1 MRRWL
6 SIAVLLAGLVVSR
19 VHADAAAPV
28 PNPDQTVAQK
38 LGFGADERL
47 LIIHADDAGMCHA
60 VNLGTIEA
68 TSRGVVNS
76 ASLMTPCAWF
86 PEMAA
91 YCREH
96 PELDVGVH
104 ATLTSEW
111 KYYRWRPVAPY
122 DRVPGL
128 LDSEGFLFRDVMGA
142 ARSGRP
148 AEVEQE
154 LRAQVQRALAFG
166 VKPTHLDSHMG
177 TVFARPDFFQAYR
190 KVASEFR
197 LPYLLPRLAPD
208 RLEKMDPA
216 VRATALALQK
226 ELGDSGEFT
235 LDDLVSIEGDVP
247 LEKQKQFYIDA
258 IRQLRPGITQ
268 IIIHL
273 GIDGPELAAV
283 SGSHARR
290 DMDRQVFTDP
300 EVKRIIESEKV
311 RLITWR
317 EIGERQRHFFGL
329 HGGPSAAPATTP
341 AEAELPPG
349 PEHEEGILQASQ
361 VRPMK
366 SESDPRLVALLKRY
380 EEPPG
385 NVPWSMDR
393 ISTMPTYDVYDLQFP
408 SPVVTATP
416 ENNTVW
422 SEYYRCRGEARR
434 PAVVVLHIL
443 DGRFRESRLICHYL
457 AARGVDCVMLKMAYY
472 GQRRPKDPERVRA
485 FTQDIDTV
493 CEAVRQSAMDARRAA
508 RWLQSLPCVDASRI
522 SILGTSLGG
531 FVASVASGVDGHFA
545 RSVLILAGGDLP
557 GILTT
562 KEREVASARR
572 AIEAS
577 GMNRE
582 DLVRKLE
589 LVEPLTFAGRID
601 GKTVLMVNTREDPIV
616 PPANAK
622 ALAKAIGG
630 VRQLWYPGD
639 HYAIIYRVFEILD
652 RVAQHLKNSFP
663 AEAHAEGMR

>member
-6 SIAVLLAGLVVSR
+6 SITVLVAGLLLSR
-19 VHADAAAPV
+19 VYAEETSPASKSA
-28 PNPDQTVAQK
+28 QTVAQK

-47 LIIHADDAGMCHA
+47 LIIHADDAGMCHSA
-60 VNLGTIEA
+60 NLGTIEA
-68 TSRGVVNS
+68 TSKGIVNS
-76 ASLMTPCAWF
+76 TSVMTPCAWF

-96 PELDVGVH
+96 PDLDVGVH

-122 DRVPGL
+122 DKVPGL

-142 ARSGRP
+142 AQSGRP
-148 AEVEQE
+148 EEVEQE
-154 LRAQVQRALAFG
+154 LRAQIQLAIAFG
-166 VKPTHLDSHMG
+166 IKPTHLDSHMG

-190 KVASEFR
+190 KVANEFK
-197 LPYLLPRLAPD
+197 LPYLLPRLTPD
-208 RLEKMDPA
+208 RLEKMSPA
-216 VRATALALQK
+216 VRATAAALQK
-226 ELGDSGEFT
+226 LMDSSGEFT

-273 GIDGPELAAV
+273 GVDGPELAAI
-283 SGSHARR
+283 SGTHARR
-290 DMDRQVFTDP
+290 DMDRQVFMDL
-300 EVKRIIESEKV
+300 EVKQVIESEKV
-311 RLITWR
+311 HLITWR
-317 EIGERQRHFFGL
+317 EIGERQRHFLGL
-329 HGGPSAAPATTP
+329 HGGPAPAPATTP

-349 PEHEEGILQASQ
+349 PEHEKGVIKAAQ

-366 SESDPRLVALLKRY
+366 KESDPRLAALLKQY

-385 NVPWSMDR
+385 DVPWSMDR

-408 SPVVTATP
+408 SPVVSATP
-416 ENNTVW
+416 ENNTAW
-422 SEYYRCRGEARR
+422 CEYYRCRGEAKR

-443 DGRFRESRLICHYL
+443 DGRFRESRMICHYL
-457 AARGVDCVMLKMAYY
+457 AARGIDCVMLKMAYY
-472 GQRRPKDPERVRA
+472 GPRRPKDPERVRA

-493 CEAVRQSAMDARRAA
+493 CEAVRQSAMDARRVA
-508 RWLQSLPCVDASRI
+508 RWLESRAYVDANQI

-531 FVASVASGVDGHFA
+531 FVGSVASGVDGHFA
-545 RSVLILAGGDLP
+545 HSVLILTGGDLP

-562 KEREVASARR
+562 KEKEVAAARR
-572 AIEAS
+572 AFEAS
-577 GMNRE
+577 GMTRE

-589 LVEPLTFAGRID
+589 IVEPLTFAGRID

-652 RVAQHLKNSFP
+652 RVAQYLKNSP
-663 AEAHAEGMR
+663 QADARAEGMG